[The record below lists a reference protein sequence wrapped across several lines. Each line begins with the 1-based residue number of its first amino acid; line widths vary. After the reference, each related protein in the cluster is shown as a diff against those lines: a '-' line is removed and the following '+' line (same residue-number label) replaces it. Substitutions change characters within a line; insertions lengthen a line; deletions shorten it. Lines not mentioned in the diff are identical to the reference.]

1 MIIIELTRAQ
11 YLLSA
16 QKIKDF
22 DSLQFANQAMLWWDD
37 YYSWSRFPPLCMR
50 ENDED
55 ICYLFYEVSKNGE
68 YLTIHNVLTPKVHR
82 GKGYAFALLEHLFL
96 TLTHKNIERFKLLCV
111 SSSIDFYNKLGMNY
125 WGVNHLGQYY
135 CDFKMPRS
143 SLLEIP
149 QIVEETDV
157 NEFTDENLLK
167 IYEKVRL
174 DGKEFDVKDKKI
186 HDDCLK
192 KMGKRYIFKKLH
204 IRAKNL

>member
-1 MIIIELTRAQ
+1 
-11 YLLSA
+11 
-16 QKIKDF
+16 
-22 DSLQFANQAMLWWDD
+22 MLWWDD

-96 TLTHKNIERFKLLCV
+96 TLAPENIKRFKLLCV

-149 QIVEETDV
+149 KIVEDTNV
-157 NEFTDENLLK
+157 TEFTDENLLK

-174 DGKEFDVKDKKI
+174 NGKEFDAKDKKI

-192 KMGKRYIFKKLH
+192 KMGKRYIFEKLH
-204 IRAKNL
+204 TRVKNL